1 MTRKWSSWVRRPTW
15 IAGLA
20 VAAVIAVAAPADAHT
35 PVILNGSD
43 WLPWTGPLAADGADP
58 IAFFGALPRPFQDRA
73 FQFHMRAGEPI
84 TIIYL
89 IPDEAPENQLSTRD
103 LPVVTLLTPD
113 GNIVPIKPA
122 MREPFPI
129 AELNENYIM
138 LNDYTATAVTG
149 TYSVIVAGAA
159 PARFNISIGT
169 EGGPFHG
176 IERGTVATL
185 SEVQTWYATPPQQ
198 QTSPVIARR

>member
-20 VAAVIAVAAPADAHT
+20 VAAVVAVAAPAAAHT
-35 PVILNGSD
+35 PVILNNSD
-43 WLPWTGPLAADGADP
+43 RLPWTGPLAVDGADP

-73 FQFHMRAGEPI
+73 FQFQMQAGEPI

-89 IPDEAPENQLSTRD
+89 IPDEAPENQLPTHA
-103 LPVVTLLTPD
+103 LPAVTLLTPD
-113 GNIVPIKPA
+113 GKVVPITPA
-122 MREPFPI
+122 MRVPVPI
-129 AELNENYIM
+129 AELNENYIL
-138 LNDYTATAVTG
+138 LNQYTATAVTG
-149 TYSVIVAGAA
+149 TYSVIVTGAA

-176 IERGTVATL
+176 IERGTVATN
-185 SEVQTWYATPPQQ
+185 SQIETWYATPPTE
-198 QTSPVIARR
+198 QTSSVIARR